1 MIIKLDG
8 VGRFVLPKIM
18 RKALGLNPD
27 SEIHI
32 ELKGKKIIITKA
44 KEEK

>member
-1 MIIKLDG
+1 MKIKLDG
-8 VGRFVLPKIM
+8 LGRFVLPKIM

-27 SEIHI
+27 SEIQI
-32 ELKGKKIIITKA
+32 KLEGKKIIITKA